1 MIQEY
6 IGLIFAVIVVA
17 AVIIFQIRSFLKTKG
32 KIKELDSLFE
42 DVDTLSLKETSI
54 TPSVLRNKESLQKFL
69 QSIPPRHNDENGDE
83 SKDYTDLS
91 LIVFQDGSKSSNK
104 KFKMIIN
111 RTNEYLCKN
120 TGTSAD
126 LGVLEDICDSQKE
139 TLEDE
144 IQNSL
149 NVPLYL
155 GLAGTFIGI
164 ITGLLGVDFDQIFG
178 NTNNLNGLQ
187 HLLYGIVV
195 AMCASLLGLGFT
207 VYNSAVTYKT
217 AVSKCDDGK
226 GDYMNFLRRELMPL
240 LSNSMASSLNSLKG
254 VLGHFVDKF
263 GRNLDAYADSAEL
276 LNDNLEKQH
285 LVLAE
290 INKLSL
296 TQTANKIAETFMQL
310 KDSADS
316 LTVFRTYQEQLN
328 STIANTSGV
337 INQIQTLIG
346 KFENFS
352 TGLSVVISNQNK
364 TTELQREFQEAI
376 TTHFPTGAEAR
387 EIWRKEFDL
396 LMSEGKHVSESLS
409 AQLTASTEHIQNFV
423 TNNKEFFDTFD
434 KLKEVLDIMI
444 QYTQV
449 QAECYKDMKGEIL
462 NLRTDFHNAQLEDIE
477 LNKSILKAIETMTES
492 IKKLKRRRVIMSK
505 NRSNTFWLSYSD
517 LMTSLFFIMLVLFI
531 VCVVKMK
538 GINTQLDKE
547 VNAKEEQLRKIE
559 ELNNSIK
566 EIDNKYFEYD
576 EQFKRHTLKDIEV
589 SFNTYSSNINDIG
602 QEQLDKLLKAGQA
615 IVRFMNSAKN
625 KIPEA
630 QYILIVEGQS
640 SKDYY
645 TRNYELSYERAL
657 ALIKFWSN
665 NGIEFDT
672 LGNCEVLISGSGQSS
687 KFRVQP
693 DVRGN
698 KDNQRF
704 VIHIIPKPGIIE

>member
-6 IGLIFAVIVVA
+6 IGLIIAVVIVT
-17 AVIIFQIRSFLKTKG
+17 AVVIFQFRSFLKTKG
-32 KIKELDSLFE
+32 KIKELNSLFK
-42 DVDTLSLKETSI
+42 DVNTLSLKETSI
-54 TPSVLRNKESLQKFL
+54 TPSVLKDKVSLQKFL
-69 QSIPPRHNDENGDE
+69 QSIPPRHNDENGDNG
-83 SKDYTDLS
+83 KDYLDLS
-91 LIVFQDGSKSSNK
+91 LIVFSDKDKSPNNR
-104 KFKMIIN
+104 FQIIIN

-126 LGVLEDICDSQKE
+126 LGILEDICDSQKE

-164 ITGLLGVDFDQIFG
+164 ITGLFGVDFNQIFG
-178 NTNNLNGLQ
+178 NTNNLIGLQ
-187 HLLYGIVV
+187 HLLYGIVA

-207 VYNSAVTYKT
+207 VYNSAVTYKA
-217 AVSKCDDGK
+217 AVSKCNDGK
-226 GDYMNFLRRELMPL
+226 EDYMDFLRRELMPL

-337 INQIQTLIG
+337 INQMQTLIG

-387 EIWRKEFDL
+387 ETWRKEFDL
-396 LMSEGKHVSESLS
+396 LMSEGKHVSENLS

-434 KLKEVLDIMI
+434 KLKEVLDTMV

-462 NLRTDFHNAQLEDIE
+462 NLKTDYHNAQLEDIE
-477 LNKSILKAIETMTES
+477 LNKSILKAIETMTDA
-492 IKKLKRRRVIMSK
+492 IKNL
-505 NRSNTFWLSYSD
+505 
-517 LMTSLFFIMLVLFI
+517 
-531 VCVVKMK
+531 
-538 GINTQLDKE
+538 
-547 VNAKEEQLRKIE
+547 KEEK
-559 ELNNSIK
+559 
-566 EIDNKYFEYD
+566 
-576 EQFKRHTLKDIEV
+576 
-589 SFNTYSSNINDIG
+589 
-602 QEQLDKLLKAGQA
+602 
-615 IVRFMNSAKN
+615 
-625 KIPEA
+625 
-630 QYILIVEGQS
+630 
-640 SKDYY
+640 
-645 TRNYELSYERAL
+645 
-657 ALIKFWSN
+657 
-665 NGIEFDT
+665 
-672 LGNCEVLISGSGQSS
+672 
-687 KFRVQP
+687 
-693 DVRGN
+693 
-698 KDNQRF
+698 
-704 VIHIIPKPGIIE
+704 

>member
-1 MIQEY
+1 MEMIQEY
-6 IGLIFAVIVVA
+6 IGLIIAVIVVA

-69 QSIPPRHNDENGDE
+69 QSIPSRHNDENGDE

-91 LIVFQDGSKSSNK
+91 LIVFQGGNKSSNK
-104 KFKMIIN
+104 KFKMIID

-187 HLLYGIVV
+187 HLLYGIVA

-226 GDYMNFLRRELMPL
+226 GNYMNFLRRELMPL
-240 LSNSMASSLNSLKG
+240 LSNSMASNLNSLKG

-328 STIANTSGV
+328 LTIANTSGV

-492 IKKLKRRRVIMSK
+492 IKNL
-505 NRSNTFWLSYSD
+505 
-517 LMTSLFFIMLVLFI
+517 
-531 VCVVKMK
+531 
-538 GINTQLDKE
+538 
-547 VNAKEEQLRKIE
+547 KEEK
-559 ELNNSIK
+559 
-566 EIDNKYFEYD
+566 
-576 EQFKRHTLKDIEV
+576 
-589 SFNTYSSNINDIG
+589 
-602 QEQLDKLLKAGQA
+602 
-615 IVRFMNSAKN
+615 
-625 KIPEA
+625 
-630 QYILIVEGQS
+630 
-640 SKDYY
+640 
-645 TRNYELSYERAL
+645 
-657 ALIKFWSN
+657 
-665 NGIEFDT
+665 
-672 LGNCEVLISGSGQSS
+672 
-687 KFRVQP
+687 
-693 DVRGN
+693 
-698 KDNQRF
+698 
-704 VIHIIPKPGIIE
+704 

>member
-1 MIQEY
+1 MEIIQEY
-6 IGLIFAVIVVA
+6 IGLIIAVIVVA

-69 QSIPPRHNDENGDE
+69 QSIPPRHNNENGDE

-91 LIVFQDGSKSSNK
+91 LIVFQGGSKFSNK

-178 NTNNLNGLQ
+178 NTNNLNNLNGLQ
-187 HLLYGIVV
+187 HLLYGIVA
-195 AMCASLLGLGFT
+195 AMSASLLGLGFT
-207 VYNSAVTYKT
+207 VYNSAVTYK
-217 AVSKCDDGK
+217 AAASKCDDGK

-296 TQTANKIAETFMQL
+296 TRTANKIAETFMQL

-316 LTVFRTYQEQLN
+316 LAVFHTYQELLN
-328 STIANTSGV
+328 STIANVSGV

-352 TGLSVVISNQNK
+352 TGLSIVVSNQNK
-364 TTELQREFQEAI
+364 TAELQREFQEAI

-409 AQLTASTEHIQNFV
+409 AQLTASTEYIQDFV

-434 KLKEVLDIMI
+434 KLKEVLDTMV

-462 NLRTDFHNAQLEDIE
+462 NLRTDYHNAQLENIE

-492 IKKLKRRRVIMSK
+492 IKGL
-505 NRSNTFWLSYSD
+505 
-517 LMTSLFFIMLVLFI
+517 
-531 VCVVKMK
+531 
-538 GINTQLDKE
+538 
-547 VNAKEEQLRKIE
+547 KEEK
-559 ELNNSIK
+559 
-566 EIDNKYFEYD
+566 
-576 EQFKRHTLKDIEV
+576 
-589 SFNTYSSNINDIG
+589 
-602 QEQLDKLLKAGQA
+602 
-615 IVRFMNSAKN
+615 
-625 KIPEA
+625 
-630 QYILIVEGQS
+630 
-640 SKDYY
+640 
-645 TRNYELSYERAL
+645 
-657 ALIKFWSN
+657 
-665 NGIEFDT
+665 
-672 LGNCEVLISGSGQSS
+672 
-687 KFRVQP
+687 
-693 DVRGN
+693 
-698 KDNQRF
+698 
-704 VIHIIPKPGIIE
+704 

>member
-1 MIQEY
+1 M
-6 IGLIFAVIVVA
+6 
-17 AVIIFQIRSFLKTKG
+17 
-32 KIKELDSLFE
+32 
-42 DVDTLSLKETSI
+42 
-54 TPSVLRNKESLQKFL
+54 

-310 KDSADS
+310 KDS
-316 LTVFRTYQEQLN
+316 N
-328 STIANTSGV
+328 
-337 INQIQTLIG
+337 
-346 KFENFS
+346 
-352 TGLSVVISNQNK
+352 
-364 TTELQREFQEAI
+364 
-376 TTHFPTGAEAR
+376 
-387 EIWRKEFDL
+387 
-396 LMSEGKHVSESLS
+396 
-409 AQLTASTEHIQNFV
+409 
-423 TNNKEFFDTFD
+423 
-434 KLKEVLDIMI
+434 
-444 QYTQV
+444 
-449 QAECYKDMKGEIL
+449 
-462 NLRTDFHNAQLEDIE
+462 
-477 LNKSILKAIETMTES
+477 
-492 IKKLKRRRVIMSK
+492 
-505 NRSNTFWLSYSD
+505 
-517 LMTSLFFIMLVLFI
+517 
-531 VCVVKMK
+531 
-538 GINTQLDKE
+538 
-547 VNAKEEQLRKIE
+547 
-559 ELNNSIK
+559 
-566 EIDNKYFEYD
+566 
-576 EQFKRHTLKDIEV
+576 
-589 SFNTYSSNINDIG
+589 
-602 QEQLDKLLKAGQA
+602 
-615 IVRFMNSAKN
+615 
-625 KIPEA
+625 
-630 QYILIVEGQS
+630 
-640 SKDYY
+640 
-645 TRNYELSYERAL
+645 
-657 ALIKFWSN
+657 
-665 NGIEFDT
+665 
-672 LGNCEVLISGSGQSS
+672 
-687 KFRVQP
+687 
-693 DVRGN
+693 
-698 KDNQRF
+698 
-704 VIHIIPKPGIIE
+704 